1 MEIAKTAESEV
12 RSWLTELY
20 PEKGALVSPASSPI
34 VEDVPT
40 SPHDTVYAK
49 HPVCTSASKIDDAL
63 RRKLRKKKQFDGVR
77 HLKHTG
83 SLLVHAASGQVNVAH
98 PDVASDDDCDSKV
111 GVIKKPRKLTTSAL
125 QNSKIANTK
134 HLSKSAKKRLK
145 KRLQKKA
152 DT

>member
-20 PEKGALVSPASSPI
+20 PEKGELVSPASSPI

-40 SPHDTVYAK
+40 SHDTVYAK

-77 HLKHTG
+77 HFKHTG
-83 SLLVHAASGQVNVAH
+83 SLLVHAASGQVNIAH
-98 PDVASDDDCDSKV
+98 PHVDTDDDCDSKV
-111 GVIKKPRKLTTSAL
+111 GAIKKPRKLTTSTL
-125 QNSKIANTK
+125 QNSKIADIK

-145 KRLQKKA
+145 KRLQKKT